1 MKTRNEIITDA
12 LRKCGALGEKETAT
26 TEQFNTGAS
35 ALNAL
40 IKAFAVDGMQIWKI
54 EQVVEPFS
62 SFTTSAAVSVGVGKT
77 IVTTSAPLKLIGA
90 WRQLT
95 ASELKTPLEIYTR
108 QEYMDI
114 PDPAAEGAPLAV
126 YYQPLKTD
134 GSLYLWPIPDS
145 TWQTDGQLVLDFQV
159 QYTATTTGTD
169 VLDFPDHWEQTLIY
183 SLAQRLAPEYGVS
196 INERNLLTQDSER
209 FRQEALFFS
218 NEEGSIFLRPTMRR

>member
-12 LRKCGALGEKETAT
+12 LRKCGALGEKETPT
-26 TEQFNTGAS
+26 TEQYNAGAS
-35 ALNAL
+35 ALNSL
-40 IKAFAVDGMQIWKI
+40 IKAFAADGMQIWKI
-54 EQVVEPFS
+54 EQVVKDFS
-62 SFTTSAAVSVGVGKT
+62 AFTTSAAVTVGVGKT
-77 IVTTSAPLKLIGA
+77 VVTSNVPLKLIGA

-126 YYQPLKTD
+126 YFQPLKTD

-145 TWQTDGQLVLDFQV
+145 TWQADGRIVLDFQV
-159 QYTATTTGTD
+159 QYTATTAGTD